1 MSYQQQDV
9 LRRFNLYISSSQRSE
24 GTPSS
29 FTIQLPNQ
37 LVLNNLVPSKFE
49 VCIDRAQIPLSFS
62 QFNDRAKST
71 QLQWSSG
78 GYEGL
83 AVIPFGNYDVK
94 TLGLVVAQTVRSSVI
109 AATNGAIQPV
119 LSFSYNLEQ
128 NRYRIGLSGAA
139 SITFHTEEY
148 SGLSKA
154 LGFADDWTLVQNQ
167 LVYSTQD
174 VCVSPSRSLYITSQT
189 LVQDESYEALTSP
202 FRLTSVLACIPIV
215 HSPLLFLTHQPPR
228 PVITRLANSVINDIQ
243 LTLRDEQSDQLY
255 EFDLDWSC
263 HISIAEIR
271 VDPLVDAGRMD
282 AFRLDNLEM
291 YQKLRDTHEK
301 QLLSMREQSA
311 AVIDK
316 LKQKVIDKLVKDQQ
330 RLEEK
335 KHKTLSDTTSKRHAR
350 TKKTQAGEQP
360 VQP

>member
-1 MSYQQQDV
+1 
-9 LRRFNLYISSSQRSE
+9 
-24 GTPSS
+24 
-29 FTIQLPNQ
+29 
-37 LVLNNLVPSKFE
+37 
-49 VCIDRAQIPLSFS
+49 
-62 QFNDRAKST
+62 
-71 QLQWSSG
+71 
-78 GYEGL
+78 
-83 AVIPFGNYDVK
+83 
-94 TLGLVVAQTVRSSVI
+94 
-109 AATNGAIQPV
+109 
-119 LSFSYNLEQ
+119 
-128 NRYRIGLSGAA
+128 
-139 SITFHTEEY
+139 
-148 SGLSKA
+148 
-154 LGFADDWTLVQNQ
+154 
-167 LVYSTQD
+167 
-174 VCVSPSRSLYITSQT
+174 
-189 LVQDESYEALTSP
+189 
-202 FRLTSVLACIPIV
+202 
-215 HSPLLFLTHQPPR
+215 
-228 PVITRLANSVINDIQ
+228 VINDIQ